1 MHQGVDFDDLGC
13 HQANIFLWQAKRQM
27 IETMNTANS
36 ILGPRLRQFKQHL
49 QEQGFVSPL
58 LGELEPMY
66 AVPKSSN
73 RREIFGL
80 VLEGDLLVKSEDE
93 VNTYLTGEL
102 FFISK
107 VSQFEIQAGPMGVK
121 YLFAFK
127 QVKNLGFELKPSF

>member
-1 MHQGVDFDDLGC
+1 MHLSENFDDRGC
-13 HQANIFLWQAKRQM
+13 HQAHTFLWQALQQM
-27 IETMNTANS
+27 TETMNTANS

-49 QEQGFVSPL
+49 QDQGFVSPV

-66 AVPKSSN
+66 AVPKSTN
-73 RREIFGL
+73 RQEIFGL

-107 VSQFEIQAGPMGVK
+107 VSHFEIQAGPMGVK

-127 QVKNLGFELKPSF
+127 QVKNLSFVS

>member
-1 MHQGVDFDDLGC
+1 MASL
-13 HQANIFLWQAKRQM
+13 AKM
-27 IETMNTANS
+27 TETINTANS

-49 QEQGFVSPL
+49 QEQGFVSPV

-66 AVPKSSN
+66 AVPKSTN
-73 RREIFGL
+73 RQEIFGL
-80 VLEGDLLVKSEDE
+80 VLEGDLRVKSEDA

-107 VSQFEIQAGPMGVK
+107 ATNFEIQAGPMGVK

-127 QVKNLGFELKPSF
+127 QATLKVAAGC

>member
-1 MHQGVDFDDLGC
+1 MHHGENFDDLGC
-13 HQANIFLWQAKRQM
+13 HQANTFLWQALRQM
-27 IETMNTANS
+27 IETTNTANS

-66 AVPKSSN
+66 AAPKSTN

-107 VSQFEIQAGPMGVK
+107 VSHFEIQAGPMGVK

-127 QVKNLGFELKPSF
+127 QVKNLSFVS

>member
-1 MHQGVDFDDLGC
+1 MHHGEKFDDLGC
-13 HQANIFLWQAKRQM
+13 HQANIFLWQAKCQM
-27 IETMNTANS
+27 TETMNKANS

-66 AVPKSSN
+66 AAPKSTN

-102 FFISK
+102 FFINKISR
-107 VSQFEIQAGPMGVK
+107 FEIQAGPVGAK

-127 QVKNLGFELKPSF
+127 QVKNLGLVS

>member
-1 MHQGVDFDDLGC
+1 MHQGENFDDLGC
-13 HQANIFLWQAKRQM
+13 HQANTFLWQALGQM
-27 IETMNTANS
+27 TETMNTANS
-36 ILGPRLRQFKQHL
+36 ILGPRLVQFKQHL

-66 AVPKSSN
+66 AAPKSTN

-107 VSQFEIQAGPMGVK
+107 VSHFEIQAGPVGAK

-127 QVKNLGFELKPSF
+127 QVKNLDFVS

>member
-13 HQANIFLWQAKRQM
+13 HQANTFLWQAAAQM
-27 IETMNTANS
+27 IETMNTANA

-49 QEQGFVSPL
+49 QEQGFVSPV

-66 AVPKSSN
+66 AVPKSTN
-73 RREIFGL
+73 RQEIFGL
-80 VLEGDLLVKSEDE
+80 VLEGDLQVKSEDA

-107 VSQFEIQAGPMGVK
+107 VSHFEIQAGPLGVK

-127 QVKNLGFELKPSF
+127 QVKCLALS

>member
-1 MHQGVDFDDLGC
+1 MASL
-13 HQANIFLWQAKRQM
+13 KQM
-27 IETMNTANS
+27 IEPMNTADS

-49 QEQGFVSPL
+49 QEQGFVSPV

-66 AVPKSSN
+66 SVPKSTN
-73 RREIFGL
+73 RQEIFGL
-80 VLEGDLLVKSEDE
+80 VLEGDLLLKSEDA

-107 VSQFEIQAGPMGVK
+107 VTNFEIQAGPIGVK

-127 QVKNLGFELKPSF
+127 QAKALA

>member
-1 MHQGVDFDDLGC
+1 MARLF
-13 HQANIFLWQAKRQM
+13 QM
-27 IETMNTANS
+27 TETMNTANS

-49 QEQGFVSPL
+49 QEQGFVSPV

-66 AVPKSSN
+66 AVPKSTN
-73 RREIFGL
+73 RQEIFGL
-80 VLEGDLLVKSEDE
+80 VLEGDLLVKSEDA

-107 VSQFEIQAGPMGVK
+107 VSNFEIQAGPMGVK

-127 QVKNLGFELKPSF
+127 QATLKVAAGC